1 MSLEKMPEMF
11 IPKIETREKEIVL
24 KELADQAFSSWNEAL
39 LSRDAKNVA
48 ALYTEDASFLPT
60 LNPEFKKGRAGAEEY
75 FKHFL
80 EKNPEGEVVEEMVQE
95 TAVDAEGQPTG
106 FLHSGLY
113 NFEVGESD
121 NRQVVEA
128 RFTFLWNKDE
138 TGAWKISHHHSS
150 VKPLE

>member
-11 IPKIETREKEIVL
+11 IPKIETREKETVL
-24 KELADQAFSSWNEAL
+24 KELADQTFASWNEAL

-48 ALYTEDASFLPT
+48 ALYAEDASFLPT
-60 LNPEFKKGRAGAEEY
+60 LNPEFKKSREGAEEY

-95 TAVDAEGQPTG
+95 TAVDGEGNPTG

-113 NFEVGESD
+113 NFEVGEPD
-121 NRQVVEA
+121 NRQIVEA
-128 RFTFLWNKDE
+128 RFTFLWSKDE
-138 TGAWKISHHHSS
+138 TGAWKIAHHHSS